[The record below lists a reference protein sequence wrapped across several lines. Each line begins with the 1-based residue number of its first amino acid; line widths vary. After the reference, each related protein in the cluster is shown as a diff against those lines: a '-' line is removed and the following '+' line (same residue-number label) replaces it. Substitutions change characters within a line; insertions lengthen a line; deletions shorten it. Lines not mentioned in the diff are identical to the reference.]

1 MGGLCAMEWEM
12 PIDRDE
18 FLAAMARVE
27 KGLDGIH
34 TRLDVLNGRT
44 RKSEERLTRLE
55 TIGAVLVTVGGAVWG
70 LVEFLATHAK

>member
-1 MGGLCAMEWEM
+1 M

-44 RKSEERLTRLE
+44 RASENRLTRLE
-55 TIGAVLVTVGGAVWG
+55 TWGSAVVVGVGALWA
-70 LVEFLATHAK
+70 LVEFVRRHRSGG